1 MSHIQDRD
9 PSEFSLP
16 TCVLFVFLRSS
27 WSIHLNISCSKT
39 MAVTSELG
47 TFFGAH
53 LRSVS
58 LLGALPSVNLELHR
72 VGIHLQKPPDL
83 KVT

>member
-9 PSEFSLP
+9 PLEFSLP

-27 WSIHLNISCSKT
+27 WSVHLNISCSKT

-47 TFFGAH
+47 TSFGAH

-58 LLGALPSVNLELHR
+58 LLGALPFVTPR
-72 VGIHLQKPPDL
+72 TPPSRDTSP
-83 KVT
+83 KTA